1 MTDYE
6 YELETFEPEW
16 TEEEVLPSEEPE
28 EAAPK
33 KSSKRKNTYRALVG
47 LNYKGKRVEPGEL
60 ASDIPKESVAWLLS
74 DGCIEKVEDE

>member
-1 MTDYE
+1 MTE
-6 YELETFEPEW
+6 KKP
-16 TEEEVLPSEEPE
+16 VKKAP
-28 EAAPK
+28 PK
-33 KSSKRKNTYRALVG
+33 KSTYRALVG